1 MHRFSFSL
9 ITTLASALLALIFI
23 LIGFLFWQHDRHE
36 LDQTL
41 AQEST
46 AVRTTFEVALAD
58 LEQQMLTL
66 ASMVAADPEVQS
78 LFRRGKE
85 ALAAEGGGPGGV
97 RTARLR
103 DELYAQVAPAWI
115 DMQQQFGLRQLHF
128 QFGPGSL
135 SYLRV
140 HTPEKF
146 GDRMDGLRHIIE
158 DVNTDQRPRT
168 GFETGRIYSGVRG
181 VVPVWYGDDGKHEY
195 IGALEAGTS
204 FAAQLDR
211 LDRQFGAG
219 FAILLKQQ
227 HVEDAVWD
235 QYRPLSGPRAEQGCG
250 CYLEAT
256 SRDEVRA
263 WMNDARLPRLDGSG
277 KTLSQLLP
285 EGDKTWHLTRF
296 PLRDYLGSKDPA
308 RPAVGSVLVW
318 RDKTAVMATWWQ
330 HQAYTMLALL
340 LAYLL
345 AQGLLAWLL
354 RITRRGLQNR
364 IDEATAALSVAGE
377 RLDMALRGADLG
389 LWDWHVPSGRV
400 TFNARWAEMLGYALD
415 EITPHVSSWEKL
427 VHPDDMP
434 GIEATLA
441 SHLKGDTPLYE
452 SEHRMRH
459 KDGHWVWILDRG
471 RVMERAADGTPLRA
485 VGTHLDITARRT
497 AEARLRDSETMLQRA
512 QSVARVGSWELDVAS
527 GRLNWSAETCRIFS
541 LTPGTP
547 TDYALFLSFIH
558 PDDRPH
564 VDAAWQAALRG
575 APYDIEHRIIVEG
588 ETRWVREM
596 AELVTDADG
605 ALVSALGT
613 VQEITDIKQAEAAL
627 HEVSR
632 RNELLLTAAGEGIY
646 GVGLDGR
653 TSFINPAALAM
664 LGYAEHEII
673 GVPQHDLFHHHHP
686 DGSAYPE
693 HECPLCLTLAD
704 GRPRRSDDEW
714 FIRKDGS
721 FFPVT
726 LTVTP
731 MEEGGRRTGAVAMF
745 QDMTA
750 RRTAENALHAARARL
765 TTVIESFHGG
775 ILLED
780 ETRHVALANQTFC
793 NLFGIPAPPE
803 ALIGSDCAASAEQ
816 AKHLLAQPERFV
828 RRIDEVIERGTAVI
842 GEELNMADGR
852 ALERDYLPIVSG
864 DAFLGHLWLYRDI
877 TERKERELELRRLAT
892 TDILTGL
899 PNRRH
904 FLERMEQE
912 LARFHR
918 FGKATALLMIDIDH
932 FKQVNDRLGHAAGDA
947 VLRHFAAITL
957 GTLRKIDLVGRI
969 GGEEFALI
977 LPGTDAE
984 GARLYAERLRRSVE
998 GHACLV
1004 GATEVPLTVSIGL
1017 TLFTADDGGND
1028 LPLARADA
1036 ALYRAKQEGRNRVA
1050 SA

>member
-1 MHRFSFSL
+1 MHRFSFPLFSA
-9 ITTLASALLALIFI
+9 LASALLALIFA
-23 LIGFLFWQHDRHE
+23 LIGFLFWQHDRSE
-36 LDQTL
+36 LEQGL
-41 AQEST
+41 AQESG
-46 AVRTTFEVALAD
+46 ALRTTFEVALSD

-78 LFRRGKE
+78 LFRRGQE
-85 ALAAEGGGPGGV
+85 ALAAEGGGPGGA

-158 DVNTDQRPRT
+158 DVNADQRPRT

-181 VVPVWYGDDGKHEY
+181 VVPVWYSGGGERKY
-195 IGALEAGTS
+195 VGALEAGTS
-204 FAAQLDR
+204 FSAQLDR
-211 LDRQFGAG
+211 LDHQFGAG

-250 CYLEAT
+250 CYLEAA
-256 SRDEVRA
+256 SRDEVRG
-263 WMNDARLPRLDGSG
+263 WMNDARLPKLAGDAI
-277 KTLSQLLP
+277 LSNLLA

-296 PLRDYLGSKDPA
+296 PLRDYLGKVDPA
-308 RPAVGSVLVW
+308 RPTVGSVLVW
-318 RDKTAVMATWWQ
+318 RDKTAVIAAWQ
-330 HQAYTMLALL
+330 RHQVYTLLALL

-345 AQGLLAWLL
+345 AQGLLTWLL
-354 RITRRGLQNR
+354 RTTRRGLQSR

-389 LWDWHVPSGRV
+389 LWDWHIPSGRV
-400 TFNARWAEMLGYALD
+400 TYNARWADMLGYTQD

-427 VHPDDMP
+427 VHPDDAP
-434 GIEATLA
+434 DIEAALQP
-441 SHLKGDTPLYE
+441 HLKGETPLYE

-459 KDGHWVWILDRG
+459 KNGHWIWILDRG
-471 RVMERAADGTPLRA
+471 KVMERAADGTPLRA
-485 VGTHLDITARRT
+485 VGTHLDITARRA
-497 AEARLRDSETMLQRA
+497 AEARLRENEAMLRRA

-527 GRLNWSAETCRIFS
+527 GRLDWSAETYRIFN
-541 LTPGTP
+541 LVPGTP
-547 TDYALFLSFIH
+547 TDYTLFLSFIH

-575 APYDIEHRIIVEG
+575 APYDIEHRIVVEG

-596 AELVTDADG
+596 AELATDAGG

-613 VQEITDIKQAEAAL
+613 VQEITDLKQAEAAL

-653 TSFINPAALAM
+653 TGFINPAALAM

-673 GVPQHDLFHHHHP
+673 GESQHDLFHHHHP
-686 DGSAYPE
+686 DGSDYPE
-693 HECPLCLTLAD
+693 WECPLCLTLAD
-704 GRPRRSDDEW
+704 GKPRRTDDEW

-731 MEEGGRRTGAVAMF
+731 LEEHGRRTGAVAMF

-750 RRTAENALHAARARL
+750 RRAAENALHAARARL
-765 TTVIESFHGG
+765 ATVIESFHGG

-780 ETRHVALANQTFC
+780 QSRRVALVNQTFC
-793 NLFGIPAPPE
+793 DLFAVPAAPE
-803 ALIGSDCAASAEQ
+803 VLIGSDCAASAEQ
-816 AKHLLAQPERFV
+816 VRHLLAQPDRFT
-828 RRIDEVIERGTAVI
+828 RRIDEVIARRAAVI

-918 FGKATALLMIDIDH
+918 FGKSTALLMIDIDH
-932 FKQVNDRLGHAAGDA
+932 FKLVNDRHGHAAGDA
-947 VLRHFAAITL
+947 VLRHFAGLTL
-957 GTLRKIDLVGRI
+957 ATLRKIDLIGRL

-984 GARLYAERLRRSVE
+984 GAHLYAERLRRAVE
-998 GHACLV
+998 EHACLA
-1004 GATEVPLTVSIGL
+1004 GAVEVPVTVSIGL
-1017 TLFTADDGGND
+1017 TLFETSDIGTD

-1036 ALYRAKQEGRNRVA
+1036 ALYQAKQEGRNRVEMG
-1050 SA
+1050 